1 MSKEKN
7 MIFDT
12 GEEKTNDTSPKALA
26 KAYRKYQKLKNFGTE
41 YCKNAMR
48 CGKYGI
54 PLLDPYYGP
63 LPTSYVSVSSPAC
76 PDPAHTCITCFDYDY
91 ILERMWY
98 EPEKY
103 EEMFL
108 KYKCFG
114 TLDFSMKVDDP
125 LCAQIGNKYRNHALS
140 FRFQEYG
147 ACPLPVIGWSS
158 RPSFE
163 FCFDGF
169 SKGGAV
175 MVSTMGI
182 MRDERSLR
190 YFKVG
195 FLEMLKRIDPEAV
208 VMYGDGNRERFPWLP
223 ESLEVVFVMPNHLKR
238 ARSHGR

>member
-1 MSKEKN
+1 MLKDK
-7 MIFDT
+7 IKDILID
-12 GEEKTNDTSPKALA
+12 EEETYDTSQNASA

-76 PDPAHTCITCFDYDY
+76 QDPAHTCITCFDYDH

-103 EEMFL
+103 KEKLL
-108 KYKCFG
+108 KYLCFG

-147 ACPLPVIGWSS
+147 ARHLPVIGWSS

-175 MVSTMGI
+175 MVSAMGTL
-182 MRDERSLR
+182 RDERSLW
-190 YFKVG
+190 YFKIG
-195 FLEMLKRIDPEAV
+195 FLEMLKRIDPEVV
-208 VMYGDGNRERFPWLP
+208 VMYGGGNKDRFPWLP
-223 ESLEVVFVMPNHLKR
+223 ESLEVVTVLPNHLKR
-238 ARSHGR
+238 AREHGR

>member
-1 MSKEKN
+1 MAKEKIN
-7 MIFDT
+7 DIVI
-12 GEEKTNDTSPKALA
+12 GEEETNDTSPKGLA

-54 PLLDPYYGP
+54 PLLNPYYGS
-63 LPTSYVSVSSPAC
+63 LPTTYVSVSSPAST
-76 PDPAHTCITCFDYDY
+76 DPAHTCITCFDY

-98 EPEKY
+98 QPEKY
-103 EEMFL
+103 EELFIN
-108 KYKCFG
+108 YKCFG

-147 ACPLPVIGWSS
+147 ARTLPVIGWSS

-163 FCFDGF
+163 FCFDGL

-175 MVSTMGI
+175 MVSTMGT

-238 ARSHGR
+238 ARSYGR